1 MRDELAQDEARLT
14 GVTASNASLEARRDA
29 LQRGIQARQ
38 LAVAEATKASQEAW
52 ATKGMVR
59 RLFELAA
66 AVDQAL
72 RAELEA
78 RERLRAHQE
87 SQNAGLSAYSTAK
100 LERWFD
106 FLIRRIVS
114 PDAQG
119 TVTLDGNGLHPKIH
133 WRGTRRSVA
142 LNSLQV
148 VLFDLAAML
157 CSVEGDSRAP
167 AFLVHD
173 SPREGDLDPWTYA
186 RLFEGIFELG
196 PDESSAPF
204 QYIVTTTTD
213 PPDGRVRSRIRLQ
226 LSASEEQHRLFRVDL

>member
-1 MRDELAQDEARLT
+1 
-14 GVTASNASLEARRDA
+14 
-29 LQRGIQARQ
+29 
-38 LAVAEATKASQEAW
+38 
-52 ATKGMVR
+52 MVR

-78 RERLRAHQE
+78 KERLRAHQE